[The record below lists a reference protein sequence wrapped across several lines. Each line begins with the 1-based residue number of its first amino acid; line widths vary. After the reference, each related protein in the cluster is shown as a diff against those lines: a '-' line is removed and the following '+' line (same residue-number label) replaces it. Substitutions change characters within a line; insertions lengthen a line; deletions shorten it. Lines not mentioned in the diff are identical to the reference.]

1 MIHIS
6 LMGSTEV
13 FLSGIIEPKMAF
25 ECMIPDVA
33 LAGIYISDL
42 YSASVMKEGVV
53 SMETKE

>member
-1 MIHIS
+1 
-6 LMGSTEV
+6 MGSTEV
-13 FLSGIIEPKMAF
+13 FFSGIIEPKMAF